1 MEIER
6 RERDPDTGEMAPSEA
21 SLVGEG
27 FSDVFAK
34 IAAKLTGKT
43 AKKLATK
50 AAEKLVQ
57 KGAEKVGEKTGQL
70 VGEKIYERFSTKPA
84 EGRSAATEGERSERA
99 EGPSE
104 ASRPPETKG
113 KEIGEM
119 LKTVSSPPAE
129 ASRRP
134 QRPESFAPEKNKF
147 QKINNVYADLL

>member
-6 RERDPDTGEMAPSEA
+6 RERDPDTGEI
-21 SLVGEG
+21 VGEG

-50 AAEKLVQ
+50 AAEKLVE

-70 VGEKIYERFSTKPA
+70 VGEKIYEKFSTKPA
-84 EGRSAATEGERSERA
+84 EGRSGAPED
-99 EGPSE
+99 
-104 ASRPPETKG
+104 RPPEIKG
-113 KEIGEM
+113 KEIGKM
-119 LKTVSSPPAE
+119 LAVSSPPAE

-134 QRPESFAPEKNKF
+134 QRPGSFAPEKEATGRTFK
-147 QKINNVYADLL
+147 KINNVYADLL

>member
-27 FSDVFAK
+27 FGDVIGK

-43 AKKLATK
+43 ASKLATK
-50 AAEKLVQ
+50 AAEKLIE

-70 VGEKIYERFSTKPA
+70 VGEKIYEKFSTKPGRETTRDASHPA
-84 EGRSAATEGERSERA
+84 ED
-99 EGPSE
+99 
-104 ASRPPETKG
+104 RPPEIKG
-113 KEIGEM
+113 KEIGKM
-119 LKTVSSPPAE
+119 LAASSPPA
-129 ASRRP
+129 RP
-134 QRPESFAPEKNKF
+134 VAPEKKATERKF

>member
-27 FSDVFAK
+27 FGDVIGK

-50 AAEKLVQ
+50 AAEKLVE
-57 KGAEKVGEKTGQL
+57 KGAEKIGEKTGQL
-70 VGEKIYERFSTKPA
+70 VGEKICDKFSTKP
-84 EGRSAATEGERSERA
+84 
-99 EGPSE
+99 SE
-104 ASRPPETKG
+104 ASTPPEIKG
-113 KEIGEM
+113 KEIGKM
-119 LKTVSSPPAE
+119 LAASSPPA
-129 ASRRP
+129 RP
-134 QRPESFAPEKNKF
+134 VAPEKKATERKF

>member
-6 RERDPDTGEMAPSEA
+6 RERDPDTGEIF
-21 SLVGEG
+21 GEG
-27 FSDVFAK
+27 FGDVFAK
-34 IAAKLTGKT
+34 IAAKLTEKT

-50 AAEKLVQ
+50 AAEKLVE

-84 EGRSAATEGERSERA
+84 ED
-99 EGPSE
+99 
-104 ASRPPETKG
+104 RPPEIKG
-113 KEIGEM
+113 KEIGKM
-119 LKTVSSPPAE
+119 LAASSPPAE

>member
-6 RERDPDTGEMAPSEA
+6 RERDPDTGEMA

-50 AAEKLVQ
+50 AAEKLVE

-70 VGEKIYERFSTKPA
+70 VGEKIYEKFSTKPSERPKGA
-84 EGRSAATEGERSERA
+84 SERSESGA
-99 EGPSE
+99 TED
-104 ASRPPETKG
+104 RPPETKG
-113 KEIGEM
+113 KEIEKK
-119 LKTVSSPPAE
+119 LAASSPPAE
-129 ASRRP
+129 AKI
-134 QRPESFAPEKNKF
+134 APEKVTGRTFK
-147 QKINNVYADLL
+147 KINNVYADLL